1 MKPLNE
7 YPVTFAYKAQDG
19 KYYGTNGSVGLYHRG
34 EDRKAP
40 LGTPIIVQ
48 GVTIGEVGKSGLASG
63 YHCHFQCMV
72 GGNDVSPVPYRF
84 TGGKVVRADFH
95 TQFGYHVRIQHAD
108 GTIMIYAHLSKINVS
123 VGQVIKLSTGDTMN
137 QEAGTELYRT
147 ALFREPE
154 SVAGASQWNGQT
166 PAHALRAVRGAE
178 WQSVKARLE
187 AYPKLEQAIRDL
199 ETALAN
205 EKNKPPQV
213 VEKIVEKIVTKN
225 VEIIKEIERIVE
237 IEPSWVVKVRDFIKA
252 FLKLK

>member
-1 MKPLNE
+1 MK
-7 YPVTFAYKAQDG
+7 
-19 KYYGTNGSVGLYHRG
+19 
-34 EDRKAP
+34 
-40 LGTPIIVQ
+40 
-48 GVTIGEVGKSGLASG
+48 LASANRITQTAHG
-63 YHCHFQCMV
+63 ASRAVDISASPDTYVYAPEDATFDSYMQR
-72 GGNDVSPVPYRF
+72 GTGTSNAGNALRIRGKTGLHQFAHLEESYV
-84 TGGKVVRADFH
+84 TGGTVVKGQRIAKM
-95 TQFGYHVRIQHAD
+95 GYT
-108 GTIMIYAHLSKINVS
+108 GYTIPSGKAGKHLHWWVKTPSGYVYPPNLVNETFN
-123 VGQVIKLSTGDTMN
+123 QGDTMN

-154 SVAGASQWNGQT
+154 SVAGASQWNGQA